1 MSVPGFQCQG
11 GSPRLHASSPV
22 CNGTLRFI
30 SGATPADILVP
41 SMAALCRIFTAHN
54 GCGKVM
60 FYGCLSVH
68 RGCLLVD
75 VVLSHH
81 AIGPTP
87 WADTPWADTSPW
99 ADTPCGQTS
108 PMGKHPL
115 WADTPLGIHPP
126 GQTPLW
132 ADDFLG
138 RHPPPRQ
145 TPPSRPL
152 KRAVCILMDCILV
165 TKKLC
170 T

>member
-1 MSVPGFQCQG
+1 MSVHGFQCQG

-30 SGATPADILVP
+30 SGATPADILAP
-41 SMAALCRIFTAHN
+41 SMAALRRIFTAHN

-68 RGCLLVD
+68 RVCVLVD
-75 VVLSHH
+75 VSQH
-81 AIGPTP
+81 AIDPTP
-87 WADTPWADTSPW
+87 WADTPWADTHLWQIPPMGRHPPW
-99 ADTPCGQTS
+99 ANIPTGQT
-108 PMGKHPL
+108 
-115 WADTPLGIHPP
+115 PP

-132 ADDFLG
+132 GDTSLG
-138 RHPPPRQ
+138 RQLPGQ
-145 TPPSRPL
+145 TPSPEADTPPPSRPL
-152 KRAVCILMDCILV
+152 KRAACILMECILV

>member
-11 GSPRLHASSPV
+11 RSPRLHASSPV

-30 SGATPADILVP
+30 SSATPADILAP

-87 WADTPWADTSPW
+87 MGRHPLGRHLPFGRHPLWADIPH
-99 ADTPCGQTS
+99 GQTS
-108 PMGKHPL
+108 L
-115 WADTPLGIHPP
+115 WADTPLGIGPPADTPLGRHLP
-126 GQTPLW
+126 GQTTSW
-132 ADDFLG
+132 ADNLPPG
-138 RHPPPRQ
+138 RHPPP
-145 TPPSRPL
+145 
-152 KRAVCILMDCILV
+152 VGY
-165 TKKLC
+165 
-170 T
+170 